1 MDAAA
6 FENFEKLPKEKQ
18 QAIISAGF
26 LCFGQH
32 GYEKASISQ
41 IAKTAGISKAAVFV
55 YFGTKKD
62 LFLYLIAY
70 FRKELEALFIEGT
83 EDYFETTVRYIQI
96 QFQLIKKHPGMYEF
110 LRMSDGKIFS
120 KDFDTIEQFLSE
132 YMENATNSVF
142 SHVDWTKFRDGLDRT
157 TILNLT
163 DWIGKGCLKQLE
175 KTLQPDDVFTE
186 ISRYLAILKTALY
199 KAEYL

>member
-1 MDAAA
+1 MNATT

-18 QAIISAGF
+18 QAIIRAGI

-41 IAKTAGISKAAVFV
+41 IAKMAGISKAAVFV

-62 LFLYLIAY
+62 LFLYLIQY
-70 FRKELEALFIEGT
+70 VRKEIEALFIEGT
-83 EDYFETTVRYIQI
+83 EDYFETMERYIRT
-96 QFQLIKKHPGMYEF
+96 QFQIMQKHPGMYEF
-110 LRMSDGKIFS
+110 MRLPEKPIESE
-120 KDFDTIEQFLSE
+120 DFEAIEQFIRE
-132 YMENATNSVF
+132 HTENAVNSVF
-142 SHVDWTKFRDGLDRT
+142 AHIDWTKFRDDLDRT

-163 DWIGKGCLKQLE
+163 NWVGAGYIAQSE
-175 KTLQPDDVFTE
+175 KTLQSDGAFME
-186 ISRYLAILKTALY
+186 IARYLAILKTALY